1 MENQNIDLEN
11 NLLEENIFKYS
22 YKNQNYKK
30 SNEYKKWIKEMN
42 IKFNN
47 SGKEIICNKDNI
59 IIYSLYDDNSKYI
72 KCPICNSSIY
82 SCIYC
87 NNSENRQNK
96 KCCIKAYFKYY
107 FKDKIKPLNLNI
119 EINEFTEYF
128 LLLYLII
135 PLFSSSLFIHGLMGR
150 LYLDFKE
157 EEDDYYDDYNN
168 YNGLNFNIC
177 DPCCNFSILDVSIY
191 LVQFLFTYIYA
202 IFFLNIF
209 LILIVLSIPFKLY
222 PFMILFDWLA

>member
-107 FKDKIKPLNLNI
+107 FKDKMKPINYNI
-119 EINEFTEYF
+119 ESRDYSLIII
-128 LLLYLII
+128 LLI
-135 PLFSSSLFIHGLMGR
+135 PLFSSTAFIHSFMDR
-150 LYLDFKE
+150 LYFDFK
-157 EEDDYYDDYNN
+157 EEDDYYDDYD
-168 YNGLNFNIC
+168 GLNLNIC
-177 DPCCNFSILDVSIY
+177 NYLCKYSILEFSLNFVHLIFS
-191 LVQFLFTYIYA
+191 YIYA
-202 IFFLNIF
+202 IFLLTLF
-209 LILIVLSIPFKLY
+209 LILIILSIPFKLY
-222 PFMILFDWLA
+222 PFMIFFKWLLS

>member
-59 IIYSLYDDNSKYI
+59 IIYSIYDDNSKYI

-87 NNSENRQNK
+87 NNSENKENK

-107 FKDKIKPLNLNI
+107 FKDKIKPINYNI
-119 EINEFTEYF
+119 ESKDYSLIIF
-128 LLLYLII
+128 LLI
-135 PLFSSSLFIHGLMGR
+135 PFFSASIFIHSFMDR
-150 LYLDFKE
+150 LYFDFKE
-157 EEDDYYDDYNN
+157 EEDDYYYDDYNTN
-168 YNGLNFNIC
+168 MFNFNIC
-177 DPCCNFSILDVSIY
+177 DYCCKCSILDASLYFIHFIFSY
-191 LVQFLFTYIYA
+191 
-202 IFFLNIF
+202 IFFNFNYFIYSF
-209 LILIVLSIPFKLY
+209 
-222 PFMILFDWLA
+222 

>member
-87 NNSENRQNK
+87 NNSENKQNK

-177 DPCCNFSILDVSIY
+177 DLCCNCSILDVSINS
-191 LVQFLFTYIYA
+191 VQFLFTYIYA

>member
-11 NLLEENIFKYS
+11 NLEENIFKYS
-22 YKNQNYKK
+22 YKNQNYKN
-30 SNEYKKWIKEMN
+30 SNEYKKWINAMN

-59 IIYSLYDDNSKYI
+59 IIYSKYDDNSKYI
-72 KCPICNSSIY
+72 NCPICNSSIY

-87 NNSENRQNK
+87 NNSENKENK
-96 KCCIKAYFKYY
+96 KCCFKAYFKYY
-107 FKDKIKPLNLNI
+107 FKDEIKPLNLKY
-119 EINEFTEYF
+119 EINELTHYF

-135 PLFSSSLFIHGLMGR
+135 PLFSSYLFIHGFMER

-157 EEDDYYDDYNN
+157 EEDDYYDDYNY

-177 DPCCNFSILDVSIY
+177 DLCCDCSILDVFLG
-191 LVQFLFTYIYA
+191 LVQILLIYTYA
-202 IFFLNIF
+202 IFFSKFIF
-209 LILIVLSIPFKLY
+209 NFNNFIYSF
-222 PFMILFDWLA
+222 